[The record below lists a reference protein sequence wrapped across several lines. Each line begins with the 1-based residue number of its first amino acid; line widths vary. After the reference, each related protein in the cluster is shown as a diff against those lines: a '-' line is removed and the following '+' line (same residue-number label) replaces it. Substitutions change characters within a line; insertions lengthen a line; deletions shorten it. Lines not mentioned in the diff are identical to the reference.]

1 LHRLPQQKDFA
12 VTTASPIKRRHAVL
26 VACLAILLLFV
37 VFRWHAITYNECIMV
52 DESTFLVDAIRA
64 NSSGYVPW
72 YNYDNIT
79 SGPLNVLPVALLLK
93 LGFPANHQTVHLY
106 ATLVMALAHVFL
118 LIAVVRICGLWPGVA
133 IGVGGALIFALQ
145 QAPDFSHYSS
155 GLVPFLLLAAG
166 WVAGLRKSA
175 DGFVETTVPRLFF
188 AFLFFACAPLAKM
201 QAGPPAV
208 ACCLTLAT
216 LFTLQQFHRR
226 DFARMLCGWGAIL
239 AGGLVPPLIVVAS
252 IWAAGDPAYFL
263 ASIGALTSY
272 AGAPP
277 LVRTLKDVVF
287 LVINAESRFIFA
299 PAIAAAFAVSALV
312 YGFARRTRPEY
323 TKSVARTVLL
333 LGMLLWVAAALYAVA
348 LPDKM
353 AGIYE
358 VFLYAPVLFALGAF
372 VAWLDTERLPSEFRS
387 FLPVVIACAFGAVAS
402 VMLGPAL
409 KKNVTNV
416 GQEPISS
423 LPMDAENRTASALKE
438 MMASPEDKLWVWGWA
453 PAVHVHSGLLPAT
466 RIPFMHVSFDA
477 FSPIYREAVLGD
489 VRREKPRFIV
499 DAAQS
504 GFAMNSIGTWIG
516 YYDPSRDL
524 SAQGFYPELVSMGYR
539 LAREVPLADGSKALI
554 YERDSDPD
562 GH

>member
-1 LHRLPQQKDFA
+1 MSKSDTGSSLR
-12 VTTASPIKRRHAVL
+12 
-26 VACLAILLLFV
+26 ILLLAALAICAIFV
-37 VFRWHAITYNECIMV
+37 VFRWHALTYNECIMV
-52 DESTFLVDAIRA
+52 DESTFIVDAMRA

-72 YNYDNIT
+72 HNYDNIT

-93 LGFPANHQTVHLY
+93 LGFPANHQTAHLY
-106 ATLVMALAHVFL
+106 ATAVMALAHVFL

-175 DGFVETTVPRLFF
+175 DGFVETSVPRLFF
-188 AFLFFACAPLAKM
+188 AFIFFACAPLAKM

-208 ACCLTLAT
+208 ACCLTLAA
-216 LFTLQQFHRR
+216 LFTLQQFRRR
-226 DFARMLCGWGAIL
+226 DFMRMLCGWGAIL

-252 IWAAGDPAYFL
+252 IWAAGDPAYFM
-263 ASIGALTSY
+263 ASIGALANY

-277 LVRTLKDVVF
+277 LGRTIKDVIF

-299 PAIAAAFAVSALV
+299 PAIAAVFALSALV
-312 YGFARRTRPEY
+312 YALVRGMRPEPA
-323 TKSVARTVLL
+323 KFVERTVLL
-333 LGMLLWVAAALYAVA
+333 LGTLLWVAAALYAVA

-358 VFLYAPVLFALGAF
+358 VFLYAPVLFALAAF
-372 VAWLDTERLPSEFRS
+372 VAWLDAEKLPSEWRAFI
-387 FLPVVIACAFGAVAS
+387 PIVIACAFGAVAG
-402 VMLGPAL
+402 VMLGAAL

-423 LPMDAENRTASALKE
+423 LPMDAENRTAAALKE
-438 MMASPEDKLWVWGWA
+438 MMTSPEDKLWVWGWA

-466 RIPFMHVSFDA
+466 RIPFFHVSSDSL
-477 FSPIYREAVLGD
+477 SPVYREAVLGD
-489 VRREKPRFIV
+489 VRRERPRFIV

-504 GFAMNSIGTWIG
+504 GFAMNTIGTWIG

-539 LAREVPLADGSKALI
+539 LSREVPLADGSKGLI
-554 YERDSDPD
+554 YELSTPTPAE
-562 GH
+562 

>member
-1 LHRLPQQKDFA
+1 MTQSPAFRERSLVLI
-12 VTTASPIKRRHAVL
+12 ASA
-26 VACLAILLLFV
+26 AIVLLFV
-37 VFRWHAITYNECIMV
+37 VFRWHAVTYNECIMV
-52 DESTFLVDAIRA
+52 DESTFLVDAMRA

-72 YNYDNIT
+72 HDYDNIT

-106 ATLVMALAHVFL
+106 ATAVMALAHVFL
-118 LIAVVRICGLWPGVA
+118 LIAVVRICGLWPGIA
-133 IGVGGALIFALQ
+133 IGVGGALTFALQ

-175 DGFVETTVPRLFF
+175 DGFVETSVPRLFF
-188 AFLFFACAPLAKM
+188 AFIFFACAPLAKM

-208 ACCLTLAT
+208 ACCLTLAA
-216 LFTLQQFHRR
+216 LFTLQQFRRR
-226 DFARMLCGWGAIL
+226 DFMRMLCGWGAIL
-239 AGGLVPPLIVVAS
+239 AGGLMPPLIVVAS

-287 LVINAESRFIFA
+287 LIINSESRFIFA
-299 PAIAAAFAVSALV
+299 PAIVTVFTMSALV
-312 YGFARRTRPEY
+312 YALARGMRPERE
-323 TKSVARTVLL
+323 KFVERTVLL

-372 VAWLDTERLPSEFRS
+372 VAWLDSDKLPSEWRAFI
-387 FLPVVIACAFGAVAS
+387 PIVIACAFGAVAG
-402 VMLGPAL
+402 VMLGAAL

-423 LPMDAENRTASALKE
+423 LPMDAENRTAAVLRE
-438 MMASPEDKLWVWGWA
+438 LAGPGDKLFVWGWA
-453 PAVHVHSGLLPAT
+453 PALYVHSGLLPAT
-466 RIPFMHVSFDA
+466 RFAATHVSMHNYGGVYIDA
-477 FSPIYREAVLGD
+477 MMRD
-489 VRREKPRFIV
+489 VRREKPRFV
-499 DAAQS
+499 ADTMQS
-504 GFAMNSIGTWIG
+504 GFAMNTLGTWIG
-516 YYDPSRDL
+516 FYRPENSLNRQ
-524 SAQGFYPELVSMGYR
+524 AFYPELAGMGYR
-539 LAREVPLADGSKALI
+539 LRKSVPLADGSEALI
-554 YERDSDPD
+554 YELAPASDV
-562 GH
+562 GE

>member
-1 LHRLPQQKDFA
+1 MNYRKTNPAGHLALA
-12 VTTASPIKRRHAVL
+12 A
-26 VACLAILLLFV
+26 LAICLIFV
-37 VFRWHAITYNECIMV
+37 VLRWHALTYNECIMV
-52 DESTFLVDAIRA
+52 DESTFLVDAMRA

-72 YNYDNIT
+72 HNYDNIT

-106 ATLVMALAHVFL
+106 ATAVMALAHVFL
-118 LIAVVRICGLWPGVA
+118 LIAVVRICGLWPGIA

-175 DGFVETTVPRLFF
+175 DGFVETSLPRLFF

-201 QAGPPAV
+201 QAGPSAV
-208 ACCLTLAT
+208 ACCLTLAA
-216 LFTLQQFHRR
+216 LFTLQQLHRR
-226 DFARMLCGWGAIL
+226 DFVRMLCGWGVIL
-239 AGGLVPPLIVVAS
+239 AGGLVPPLMVVAS

-277 LVRTLKDVVF
+277 LARTLKDVVF

-312 YGFARRTRPEY
+312 YALTRGTRPERA
-323 TKSVARTVLL
+323 KSVERTVLL

-372 VAWLDTERLPSEFRS
+372 VASLDTEKLPSELRS
-387 FLPVVIACAFGAVAS
+387 FFPSVIACAFGAVAG
-402 VMLGPAL
+402 VMVGAAL

-466 RIPFMHVSFDA
+466 RIPFMHVTTISLTPA
-477 FSPIYREAVLGD
+477 YLEAVLAD
-489 VRREKPRFIV
+489 VRRERPRFIV
-499 DAAQS
+499 DASQP
-504 GFAMNSIGTWIG
+504 GFGMNKVGAWIG

-524 SAQGFYPELVSMGYR
+524 SAQNFYPELQAMGYE
-539 LAREVPLADGSKALI
+539 LAREVVLNDGSKALI
-554 YERDSDPD
+554 YELLPNPRPD
-562 GH
+562 NGQ